1 MEKRLPLSV
10 VVATTSPWPKVRATL
25 DSLWGQARAAGG
37 EILVVDGHGQGV
49 PDDLTA
55 HYPGTVYLRKPE
67 ASVFV
72 LRALGMQHARGEIV
86 AITEDHCLVCPD
98 WCRQMLETHRRYPDA
113 AAVGG
118 AVDNGSTESLIDW
131 ANYFVAHSPMM
142 APIPGGR
149 ARTISAQAGMALKRR
164 VVPKEIP
171 PHGIME
177 GLFLVELHRRGEVLI
192 ANDQIVVHHV
202 QSHGFWNTFAIHFH
216 NGRSIGGFRKRTMNP
231 WHVPLRLSWCLAL
244 PGILLLRPI
253 VVVMS
258 KGRFRRQLALSLPL
272 VAALACCHA
281 AGEFVGYLAGA
292 GNSPEKLS

>member
-1 MEKRLPLSV
+1 MEERLPLSV
-10 VVATTSPWPKVRATL
+10 VVATTRPWPEVRATL
-25 DSLWGQARAAGG
+25 DSLWGQTRAAGG

-49 PDDLTA
+49 PDDLTT
-55 HYPGTVYLRKPE
+55 HYPG
-67 ASVFV
+67 
-72 LRALGMQHARGEIV
+72 
-86 AITEDHCLVCPD
+86 ITEDHCLVCPD
-98 WCRQMLETHRRYPDA
+98 WCRQMLETHLSFPDA

-171 PHGIME
+171 SHGIME
-177 GLFLVELHRRGEVLI
+177 GLFLDELHRRGEVLI

-202 QSHGFWNTFAIHFH
+202 QSHGFWNTFAVHFH
-216 NGRSIGGFRKRTMNP
+216 NGRSIGGFRKQTMNP
-231 WHVPLRLSWCLAL
+231 WHVPLRLAWCLAL

-253 VVVMS
+253 VVVMR
-258 KGRFRRQLALSLPL
+258 KGRFRRQLAWSLPL
-272 VAALACCHA
+272 IMALACCHS